1 MVVLR
6 LVPKPVLKAVRFG
19 SKGGWSSLSFKKAL
33 FDARNLLILS
43 QKIRVLSK
51 MARGR
56 ALFAGNRFEFEPMF
70 GDFKEDRPTKIM

>member
-1 MVVLR
+1 
-6 LVPKPVLKAVRFG
+6 
-19 SKGGWSSLSFKKAL
+19 
-33 FDARNLLILS
+33 
-43 QKIRVLSK
+43 